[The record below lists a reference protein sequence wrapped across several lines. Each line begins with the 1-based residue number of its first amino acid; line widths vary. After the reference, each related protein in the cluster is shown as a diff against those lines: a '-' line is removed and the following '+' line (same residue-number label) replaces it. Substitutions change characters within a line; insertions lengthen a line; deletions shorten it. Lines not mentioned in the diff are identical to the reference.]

1 MRGLIPLSNQAI
13 DDALNSNRDL
23 IAPPASF
30 AYLIALRA
38 LHKSVLVITA
48 SSKAAEDLTK
58 EIQEFHSDTLEFP
71 AWETLP
77 HERLSPSSDTVAK
90 RISALHAL
98 QDQHKN
104 WVVVAP
110 IRAVIHKFNA
120 QIINTKPILLDRGLE
135 FDLTELQRQLIAF
148 SYSRTDLVERRG
160 EFAVRGGILDIF
172 PPDQSYPIRIDF
184 FGDEIED
191 LSFFTVSD
199 QRTNQSISNAIK
211 ILPCRELLISDAI
224 KAKADKLASQFESEL
239 LGKIANGLLPEGME
253 SLIPLLVDDLRL
265 INQSMPEGFEPIF
278 VERERVIGRIAD
290 LLATNE
296 EFREAA
302 WSSAAVGGK
311 APIESGST
319 YIDWESLERELPNAR
334 DFRQFGSES
343 DIFLEI
349 DAIEPLRGNSERLIS
364 IFESAIN
371 EKKRVIFSASSKG
384 MIERYASIF
393 RDADLPVQIQYPF
406 NAAPTSG
413 HITLTASSFRNGFSD
428 DEFIFITERDLT
440 GSQSSGGEKLPSRR
454 RKNIDP
460 LQLKTGDYVVHEQHG
475 IGRYIEMAQRSV
487 GGVVREYLII
497 EYAPA
502 KRGQPGDRIFVP
514 VDALDQ
520 ISKYIG
526 GDAPT
531 IHRIGSG
538 EWHKAKNRA
547 RKAVREIAGELI
559 RLYAART
566 SAPGF
571 AFSADTPWQRE
582 LEDNFAY
589 VETADQLS
597 TIEDVK
603 RDMERPY
610 PMDRLIC
617 GDVGYGKTEIAV
629 RAAFKAVQDGK
640 QVAVLV
646 PTTLLV
652 QQHLKTFTE
661 RFAGFPVKTAGLSR
675 FNSAKETKEILSEL
689 TKGSI
694 DVIIG
699 THRILSNDVQFRD
712 LGLVI
717 VDEEQRFGVEQ
728 KELLKK
734 LRTSVDVLAMSA
746 TPIPRTLEMA
756 ITGIREMSTITT
768 PPEER
773 HPILTYV
780 GPQDDK
786 QISAAIHREL
796 LRDGQV
802 FYIHN
807 RVESIDRV
815 ALRLKELVPEARIR
829 VAHGQMSESMLEDV
843 ILAFWN
849 RDFDVLVCT
858 TIVESGLDIPNA
870 NTLIVERADMF
881 GLSQLHQIRGRV
893 GRGRDRAYAYFLFPT
908 DKPLTEVAID
918 RLNTIATNTEL
929 GAGMQVALKDLEIR
943 GAGNLLGGEQSGHI
957 ADVGFDLYMRM
968 VGEAVI
974 DYKSGFVETDEI
986 SHECKIE
993 IPVDAH
999 LPEDYVDSER
1009 LRLDIYRRLADVKDP
1024 VEIKPIEDE
1033 LIDRFG
1039 PTPTPVSLLLQVATL
1054 RASARKLGI
1063 QEVIQQGKNLK
1074 ISPIKLPE
1082 SKQLKLQ
1089 RLYPG
1094 SLYKGGTNVALV
1106 ALPAQQ
1112 WSPLGERAQ
1121 LRDTSVIAWATSVI
1135 QELTSKN

>member
-1 MRGLIPLSNQAI
+1 MRGLLPLSNQAI
-13 DDALNSNRDL
+13 EDALNSNRDL
-23 IAPPASF
+23 ISPPASF

-38 LHKSVLVITA
+38 LRKPILVITA
-48 SSKAAEDLTK
+48 SSKAAEDLAK
-58 EIQEFHSDTLEFP
+58 EIRELHADTLEFP

-90 RISALHAL
+90 RISTLHAL
-98 QDQHKN
+98 KDRQKN
-104 WVVVAP
+104 WVVIAP

-120 QIINTKPILLDRGLE
+120 QIINTQPIILERGLE
-135 FDLTELQRQLIAF
+135 FDLSELQQKLVTF
-148 SYSRTDLVERRG
+148 SYNRTDLVERRG

-172 PPDQSYPIRIDF
+172 PPDQNHPIRIDF

-199 QRTNQSISNAIK
+199 QRTNESIATSISV
-211 ILPCRELLISDAI
+211 LPCRELLINNEI
-224 KAKADKLASQFESEL
+224 RQKAKELATEFESEL
-239 LGKIANGLLPEGME
+239 LSKISNGLMPEGME
-253 SLIPLLVDDLRL
+253 SLIPLLINDLQL
-265 INQSMPEGFEPIF
+265 INQSMPDEFEPIF
-278 VERERVIGRIAD
+278 IERERVIGRVAD

-302 WSSAAVGGK
+302 WSNAAVGGK

-319 YIDWESLERELPNAR
+319 YIDWDSLRNELPNAR
-334 DFRQFGSES
+334 DFRQFGS
-343 DIFLEI
+343 DTDTFLEI
-349 DAIEPLRGNSERLIS
+349 DPIELLRGNSERLIS
-364 IFESAIN
+364 IFESALN

-384 MIERYASIF
+384 MIDRYASIF
-393 RDADLPVQIQYPF
+393 RDANLPVQIQYPF
-406 NAAPTSG
+406 NAAPTSD
-413 HITLTASSFRNGFSD
+413 HITLTASLFRNGFSD
-428 DEFIFITERDLT
+428 EQFLFITERDLT
-440 GSQSSGGEKLPSRR
+440 GSQSLGGEKLPSRR
-454 RKNIDP
+454 KKNIDP
-460 LQLKTGDYVVHEQHG
+460 LQLKSGDYVVHEQHG
-475 IGRYIEMAQRSV
+475 IGRYVEMAQRSV

-526 GDAPT
+526 GDVPT

-538 EWHKAKNRA
+538 EWSKAKIRA

-571 AFSADTPWQRE
+571 AFSADSPWQRE

-603 RDMERPY
+603 RDMQRPY

-652 QQHLKTFTE
+652 QQHFKTFSE
-661 RFAGFPVKTAGLSR
+661 RFGGFPVKVAGLSR
-675 FNSAKETKEILSEL
+675 FNSAKEAKEIIQEL
-689 TKGSI
+689 AAGTI

-699 THRILSNDVQFRD
+699 THRILSNDVQFKD

-796 LRDGQV
+796 LRDGQI

-815 ALRLKELVPEARIR
+815 ATKLKELVPEARIR

-918 RLNTIATNTEL
+918 RLNTIASNTEL

-974 DYKSGFVETDEI
+974 DYKTGIVETENI

-1009 LRLDIYRRLADVKDP
+1009 LRLDIYRRLADVKESAE
-1024 VEIKPIEDE
+1024 VKPIEEE

-1039 PTPTPVSLLLQVATL
+1039 PLPEPVLLLIQVATL

-1063 QEVIQQGKNLK
+1063 RELIQQGKNLK

-1094 SLYKGGTNVALV
+1094 SMYKGATNVALV
-1106 ALPAQQ
+1106 ALPAQE

-1135 QELTSKN
+1135 QELTGK

>member
-1 MRGLIPLSNQAI
+1 MRGLLPLSNQAI
-13 DDALNSNRDL
+13 EDELNSNRDV
-23 IAPPASF
+23 ISPPASF

-38 LHKSVLVITA
+38 LRKPILVITA
-48 SSKAAEDLTK
+48 SSKAAEDLAK
-58 EIQEFHSDTLEFP
+58 EIHELHTDTLEFP

-90 RISALHAL
+90 RISTLHSL
-98 QDQHKN
+98 KEQKKN

-120 QIINTKPILLDRGLE
+120 QIINTKPIILERGLE
-135 FDLTELQRQLIAF
+135 FDLSELQQKLVTF
-148 SYSRTDLVERRG
+148 SYNRTDLVERRG

-172 PPDQSYPIRIDF
+172 PPDQNHPIRIDF

-199 QRTNQSISNAIK
+199 QRTNESIATSISV
-211 ILPCRELLISDAI
+211 LPCRELLINDEVKQ
-224 KAKADKLASQFESEL
+224 KAKELATEFESEL
-239 LGKIANGLLPEGME
+239 LNKISNGFMPEGME
-253 SLIPLLVDDLRL
+253 SLIPVLIDDLKL
-265 INQSMPEGFEPIF
+265 INQSMPDGFEAIF
-278 VERERVIGRIAD
+278 IERERVVGRVAD

-302 WSSAAVGGK
+302 WSNAAVGGK

-319 YIDWESLERELPNAR
+319 YIDWDALRSELPNAR
-334 DFRQFGSES
+334 DFRQFGSDS
-343 DIFLEI
+343 DAFLEI
-349 DAIEPLRGNSERLIS
+349 DPIEPLRGKSERLIS
-364 IFESAIN
+364 IFENALN

-384 MIERYASIF
+384 MIDRFASIF
-393 RDADLPVQIQYPF
+393 RDANLPVQIQYPF
-406 NAAPTSG
+406 NAAPTSD
-413 HITLTASSFRNGFSD
+413 HITLTASLFRNGFSND
-428 DEFIFITERDLT
+428 QFLFITERDLT
-440 GSQSSGGEKLPSRR
+440 GSQSSGGERLPSRR
-454 RKNIDP
+454 KKNIDP
-460 LQLKTGDYVVHEQHG
+460 LQLKSGDYVVHEQHG
-475 IGRYIEMAQRSV
+475 IGRYVEMAQRSV

-514 VDALDQ
+514 VDSLDQ

-538 EWHKAKNRA
+538 EWSKAKSRA

-652 QQHLKTFTE
+652 QQHFKTFSE
-661 RFAGFPVKTAGLSR
+661 RFGGFPVKVAGLSR
-675 FNSAKETKEILSEL
+675 FNSAKEAREIIQEL
-689 TKGSI
+689 AAGTI

-699 THRILSNDVQFRD
+699 THRILSNDVQFKD

-796 LRDGQV
+796 LRDGQI

-815 ALRLKELVPEARIR
+815 ATKLKELVPEARIR
-829 VAHGQMSESMLEDV
+829 VAHGQMSETMLEDV

-918 RLNTIATNTEL
+918 RLNTIASNTEL

-974 DYKSGFVETDEI
+974 DYKTGIVETDEI

-993 IPVDAH
+993 IPVEAH
-999 LPEDYVDSER
+999 LPESYVDSER

-1024 VEIKPIEDE
+1024 AEVKPIEEE

-1039 PTPTPVSLLLQVATL
+1039 PLPEPVSLLIQVATL

-1063 QEVIQQGKNLK
+1063 RELIQQGKNLK

-1094 SLYKGGTNVALV
+1094 SLYKGATNVALV
-1106 ALPAQQ
+1106 ALPAQA

-1121 LRDTSVIAWATSVI
+1121 LRDTSVIAWATLVI
-1135 QELTSKN
+1135 QELTGK

>member
-1 MRGLIPLSNQAI
+1 MRGLIPLSNQSI
-13 DDALNSNRDL
+13 DEALNSNRDL

-30 AYLIALRA
+30 AYLIALKA

-48 SSKAAEDLTK
+48 SSKLAEDLAK
-58 EIQEFHSDTLEFP
+58 EIREFHADTLDFP

-90 RISALHAL
+90 RISTLHSL
-98 QDQHKN
+98 QAQQKN

-120 QIINTKPILLDRGLE
+120 QIINTKPIVIDRGLE
-135 FDLTELQRQLIAF
+135 FDLTELQRNLVTF
-148 SYSRTDLVERRG
+148 SYTRTDLVERRG

-172 PPDQSYPIRIDF
+172 PPDQDHPIRIDF

-199 QRTNQSISNAIK
+199 QRTNQSISAPIN
-211 ILPCRELLISDAI
+211 ILPCRELLISNDI
-224 KAKADKLASQFESEL
+224 KAKASNLAQKFESEL

-265 INQSMPEGFEPIF
+265 INQLMPDGFESIF
-278 VERERVIGRIAD
+278 IERERVIGRISD

-302 WSSAAVGGK
+302 WSTAAVGGK

-319 YIDWESLERELPNAR
+319 YIDWENLERELSNAR
-334 DFRQFGSES
+334 DFRQFGSEADS
-343 DIFLEI
+343 FLEI
-349 DAIEPLRGNSERLIS
+349 DAIEPLRGNSERLIT
-364 IFESAIN
+364 IFETAIN

-384 MIERYASIF
+384 MIDRYASIF
-393 RDADLPVQIQYPF
+393 RDANLPVQIQYPF

-413 HITLTASSFRNGFSD
+413 HITLTASSFRNGFGD

-538 EWHKAKNRA
+538 EWSKAKNRA

-571 AFSADTPWQRE
+571 AFSADTTWQRE

-589 VETADQLS
+589 IETADQLS

-603 RDMERPY
+603 RDMERPF

-652 QQHLKTFTE
+652 QQHLKTFSD
-661 RFAGFPVKTAGLSR
+661 RFAGFPVKVAGLSR
-675 FNSAKETKEILSEL
+675 FNSAKETKEILAEL

-780 GPQDDK
+780 GAQDDK

-815 ALRLKELVPEARIR
+815 ALKLKELVPEARIR
-829 VAHGQMSESMLEDV
+829 VAHGQMSETMLEDV

-893 GRGRDRAYAYFLFPT
+893 GRGRERAYAYFLFPT

-974 DYKSGFVETDEI
+974 DFKSDYVVTDEI

-999 LPEDYVDSER
+999 LPEEYVDSER

-1024 VEIKPIEDE
+1024 ADIKPIEDE

-1039 PTPTPVSLLLQVATL
+1039 ALPAQVSLLLQVATL

-1112 WSPLGERAQ
+1112 WSPLGEKAQ

>member
-1 MRGLIPLSNQAI
+1 MRGLLPLSNQVI
-13 DDALNSNRDL
+13 DDAINSKHDL
-23 IAPPASF
+23 ISPPSTYS
-30 AYLIALRA
+30 YLISLRA
-38 LHKSVLVITA
+38 MRKPLLVITA
-48 SSKAAEDLTK
+48 SSRAAEDLAK
-58 EIQEFHSDTLEFP
+58 EIRECHPDTLEFP

-90 RISALHAL
+90 RITTLQAL
-98 QDQHKN
+98 QDTSRN

-120 QIINTKPILLDRGLE
+120 QIINTKPIELDRGLE
-135 FDLTELQRQLIAF
+135 LDLTELQRKLVSFA
-148 SYSRTDLVERRG
+148 YTRTDLVQRRG
-160 EFAVRGGILDIF
+160 EYAVRGGILDIF
-172 PPDQSYPIRIDF
+172 PPDQDHPIRIDF
-184 FGDEIED
+184 FGDEIEE
-191 LSFFTVSD
+191 LSFFSVAD
-199 QRTNQSISNAIK
+199 QRTTDTITNILRV
-211 ILPCRELLISDAI
+211 LPCRELLITDQI
-224 KAKADKLASQFESEL
+224 KKKALELSQKFENEL
-239 LGKIANGLLPEGME
+239 LNKIGNGLLPEGME
-253 SLIPLLVDDLRL
+253 SLIPLLADDLQL
-265 INQSMPEGFEPIF
+265 VSKSMPEAFETIF
-278 VERERVIGRIAD
+278 IERERVVGRLAD

-302 WSSAAVGGK
+302 WSNAAVGGA
-311 APIESGST
+311 APIEASST
-319 YIDWESLERELPNAR
+319 YIDWDELQAELPNDR
-334 DFRQFGSES
+334 DFRQFGSDE
-343 DIFLEI
+343 DIFL
-349 DAIEPLRGNSERLIS
+349 DLDPIEPLRGNSDRLLN
-364 IFESAIN
+364 IFETALN
-371 EKKRVIFSASSKG
+371 EKKKIIFSASSKG
-384 MIERYASIF
+384 MIDRYASIF
-393 RDADLPVQIQYPF
+393 RDANLPVQIQFPLS
-406 NAAPTSG
+406 AAPTSG
-413 HITLTASSFRNGFSD
+413 FITLTTSSFRHGFSD
-428 DEFIFITERDLT
+428 SELIFVTERDLT
-440 GSQSSGGEKLPSRR
+440 GSQSAGAEKLPSRR
-454 RKNIDP
+454 KKNIDP
-460 LQLKTGDYVVHEQHG
+460 LQLKTGDFVVHEQHG
-475 IGRYIEMAQRSV
+475 IGRYIEMVQRTV
-487 GGVVREYLII
+487 GGVKREYLVI

-514 VDALDQ
+514 TDALDQ

-526 GDAPT
+526 GESPT

-538 EWHKAKNRA
+538 EWSKAKSRA
-547 RKAVREIAGELI
+547 RKAVKEIAGELI

-571 AFSADTPWQRE
+571 AFSPDTPWQRD

-617 GDVGYGKTEIAV
+617 GDVGYGKTEIAI

-652 QQHLKTFTE
+652 QQHFKTFSD
-661 RFAGFPVKTAGLSR
+661 RYAGFPVKVAGLSR
-675 FNSAKETKEILSEL
+675 FNSAKEAKEIIAELS
-689 TKGSI
+689 KGSI
-694 DVIIG
+694 DVIVG
-699 THRILSNDVQFRD
+699 THRLLSNDVQFKD

-728 KELLKK
+728 KEQLKK

-815 ALRLKELVPEARIR
+815 AVKLKELVPEARIR
-829 VAHGQMSESMLEDV
+829 VAHGQMSETMLEDV
-843 ILAFWN
+843 ILGFWN

-918 RLNTIATNTEL
+918 RLNTIATNTDL

-968 VGEAVI
+968 VGEAVN
-974 DYKSGFVETDEI
+974 DYKSGIIETEEI

-1024 VEIKPIEDE
+1024 LEIKAIEEE

-1039 PTPTPVSLLLQVATL
+1039 LLPDSVIALLQVATL

-1063 QEVIQQGKNLK
+1063 REMIQQGKNLK
-1074 ISPIKLPE
+1074 IYPIKLPD
-1082 SKQLKLQ
+1082 SKQIKMQ

-1094 SLYKGGTNVALV
+1094 SMYKNGTNVALI
-1106 ALPAQQ
+1106 ALPAQE
-1112 WSPLGERAQ
+1112 WSPLGEKTK
-1121 LRDTSVIAWATSVI
+1121 LRDTSVIAWATSVL
-1135 QELTSKN
+1135 QELTGK

>member
-1 MRGLIPLSNQAI
+1 MRGLMPLSNQAI
-13 DDALNSNRDL
+13 EDALTSNHDL
-23 IAPPASF
+23 ISAPASF

-38 LHKSVLVITA
+38 LRKPILVITA
-48 SSKAAEDLTK
+48 SSKAAEDLFK
-58 EIQEFHSDTLEFP
+58 EIKELHADTLEFP

-90 RISALHAL
+90 RISTLHAL
-98 QDQHKN
+98 KDQEKN
-104 WVVVAP
+104 WVVIAP
-110 IRAVIHKFNA
+110 IRSVIHKFNA
-120 QIINTKPILLDRGLE
+120 QIINTEPIVLERGLE
-135 FDLTELQRQLIAF
+135 FNLTELQQRLVTF
-148 SYSRTDLVERRG
+148 SYTRTDLVERRG

-172 PPDQSYPIRIDF
+172 APNQDHPIRIDF
-184 FGDEIED
+184 FGDEVED
-191 LSFFTVSD
+191 LSFFTVAD
-199 QRTNQSISNAIK
+199 QRTTGSITTNIK
-211 ILPCRELLISDAI
+211 ILPCRELLINDEI
-224 KAKADKLASQFESEL
+224 KLRAKELAATVENEL
-239 LGKIANGLLPEGME
+239 LSKVANGLTPEGME
-253 SLIPLLVDDLRL
+253 SLIPLLIDDLQL
-265 INQSMPEGFEPIF
+265 INDSMPNGFEPIF
-278 VERERVIGRIAD
+278 IERERVIGRVAD

-296 EFREAA
+296 EFRQAA
-302 WSSAAVGGK
+302 WSNAAIGGK
-311 APIESGST
+311 TPIEAGST
-319 YIDWESLERELPNAR
+319 YIDWDLLKSELPNAR
-334 DFRQFGSES
+334 DFRQFGS
-343 DIFLEI
+343 DTDTFLEI
-349 DAIEPLRGNSERLIS
+349 DPIEPFRGNIERLIN
-364 IFESAIN
+364 IFESALN
-371 EKKRVIFSASSKG
+371 ENRRVIFSASSKG

-393 RDADLPVQIQYPF
+393 RDANLPIQIQYPF
-406 NAAPTSG
+406 SAAPISG
-413 HITLTASSFRNGFSD
+413 HITLTASLFRNGFSS
-428 DEFIFITERDLT
+428 DEFLFITERDLT
-440 GSQSSGGEKLPSRR
+440 GSQSLGSEKLPSKR

-475 IGRYIEMAQRSV
+475 IGRYVEMAQRSI

-502 KRGQPGDRIFVP
+502 KRGQQGDRIFVP

-538 EWHKAKNRA
+538 EWSKAKNRA

-571 AFSADTPWQRE
+571 AFSPDTPWQRE

-652 QQHLKTFTE
+652 QQHLKTFSE
-661 RFAGFPVKTAGLSR
+661 RFGGFPIKVAGLSR
-675 FNSAKETKEILSEL
+675 FNSAKEAKEIIQEL
-689 TKGSI
+689 AAGSVE
-694 DVIIG
+694 VIIG
-699 THRILSNDVQFRD
+699 THRILSNDVQFKD

-780 GPQDDK
+780 GAQDDK

-815 ALRLKELVPEARIR
+815 ALKLKELVPEAKIR
-829 VAHGQMSESMLEDV
+829 VAHGQMSETMLEDV
-843 ILAFWN
+843 ILGFWN

-870 NTLIVERADMF
+870 NTLIVESADKF

-893 GRGRDRAYAYFLFPT
+893 GRGRDRAYAYFLFPI

-918 RLNTIATNTEL
+918 RLNTIASNTEL

-974 DYKSGFVETDEI
+974 DYKTGFIETDEV

-993 IPVDAH
+993 IPVEAH

-1009 LRLDIYRRLADVKDP
+1009 LRLDIYRRLADIREPAEV
-1024 VEIKPIEDE
+1024 KPIEEE

-1039 PTPTPVSLLLQVATL
+1039 PLPEPVSLLIQVATL
-1054 RASARKLGI
+1054 RAAARKLGI
-1063 QEVIQQGKNLK
+1063 RELIQQGKSIK
-1074 ISPIKLPE
+1074 ISPIRLPE

-1094 SLYKGGTNVALV
+1094 SLYKGATNVALV
-1106 ALPAQQ
+1106 ALPAQD
-1112 WSPLGERAQ
+1112 WSPLGEKAQ

-1135 QELTSKN
+1135 QELTGK